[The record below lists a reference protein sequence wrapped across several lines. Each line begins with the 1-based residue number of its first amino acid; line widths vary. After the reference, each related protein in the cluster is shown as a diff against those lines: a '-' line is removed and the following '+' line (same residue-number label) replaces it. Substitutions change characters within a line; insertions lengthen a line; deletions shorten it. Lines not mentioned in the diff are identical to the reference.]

1 MNELTTPHAG
11 QIAPAD
17 NRSKPP
23 SVILKRYLGVN
34 ILCRG
39 SLREMLALSSAVVRF
54 EDERRYT
61 NLDRSEA
68 LRPVTDAAALLP
80 SGEDLRAMQNTLTT
94 ALESTATQAEISSI
108 TAALCDAIPTFDPM
122 KAPGYLDALL
132 FVLET
137 ENSVEPFCPQALAGA
152 VYTLIRSERFVPNP
166 NTLLEVIRQETTR
179 YAAWR
184 HRVEVTFTSLA
195 KLTEFRD
202 EVAGALAERLTGER
216 LRVDVETEAGM
227 VSIVSDGQHLGKRHM
242 EAAAMRPAHQPS
254 NHSNRQS
261 GPA

>member
-1 MNELTTPHAG
+1 MNDLTTPHAG

-39 SLREMLALSSAVVRF
+39 SLREMLEFCSTVVRF

-61 NLDRSEA
+61 NPDRSKSLEA
-68 LRPVTDAAALLP
+68 VLYAAEALP
-80 SGEDLRAMQNTLTT
+80 SGGDLRAMQNALTT

-152 VYTLIRSERFVPNP
+152 VYRLMRSERFAPNP
-166 NTLLEVIRQETTR
+166 DALLDAIREETKR
-179 YAAWR
+179 YAAWL
-184 HRVEVTFTSLA
+184 HRVEVTLTSLA
-195 KLTEFRD
+195 NLPKFR
-202 EVAGALAERLTGER
+202 EELA
-216 LRVDVETEAGM
+216 A
-227 VSIVSDGQHLGKRHM
+227 
-242 EAAAMRPAHQPS
+242 
-254 NHSNRQS
+254 
-261 GPA
+261 